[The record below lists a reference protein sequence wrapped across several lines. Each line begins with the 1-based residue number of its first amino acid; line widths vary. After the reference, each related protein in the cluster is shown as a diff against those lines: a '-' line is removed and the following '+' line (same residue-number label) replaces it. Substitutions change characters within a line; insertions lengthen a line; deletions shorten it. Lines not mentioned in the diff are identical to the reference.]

1 MKKLLALVIASVIV
15 TPVTG
20 IAQTADEG
28 ILQKAERAAVGL
40 DLRRDA
46 SDRRR
51 SAGRTS
57 LGIAM
62 IGFGVMTSV
71 QKPCVLRV
79 EGTCLQKTEW
89 YERAPGVAL
98 AVGGILLA
106 TVWSDVEALSAVDV
120 AVAPDRVHVGKTW
133 GF

>member
-1 MKKLLALVIASVIV
+1 MKKLLALVITSVIV

-20 IAQTADEG
+20 FAQVPDVG
-28 ILQKAERAAVGL
+28 ILQKVERAAVEL
-40 DLRRDA
+40 EPRLDA

-51 SAGRTS
+51 SAGRTW
-57 LGIAM
+57 LGVAM
-62 IGFGVMTSV
+62 TGIGVMTSV

-89 YERAPGVAL
+89 YERAPGITL
-98 AVGGILLA
+98 AVGGVLLA
-106 TVWSDVEALSAVDV
+106 TVWSAVDV
-120 AVAPDRVHVGKTW
+120 SVAPDRIHVGKTW